1 MGVRYLIGT
10 AIACLVRRDA
20 REFLQRNGVAFQWV
34 DVEHD
39 PLVRLP
45 IGSREFDQLALP
57 CILCDDGSM
66 LRPPPRYV
74 PVSVFQRFQSERPG
88 AEERRAY
95 LETSRWRSELSERAG
110 LPHPT
115 AARGVRRA
123 RARCRPGRA
132 DGRALCGVR
141 GPARGCPRGA
151 RAGRS
156 GGTSSRIENYPGF
169 PEGVSGAELAESTY
183 EQAVRLGAEI
193 LVGVELQHVT
203 TRRGGL
209 ARTSPISARASNR
222 STGHWQGSLDQR
234 RGLSDAQRH
243 GRNRR
248 LLPPARGRGSRRAD
262 RRRCLLRIL
271 SERGTALSRRRV
283 FFAVVA
289 PPGHALHLAEFAR
302 RVTTVVRGDSLA
314 KAMSN
319 YPVERIHAHPR
330 ITVRTGSNV
339 RSPSWGRP
347 PRNRA
352 HRRRQDSRRR
362 NTSCARM
369 HQPGLAANHSL
380 PASRDR
386 LRRDQ
391 RGFLMKPDLL
401 KAGRRPLVADRTRA
415 HVPRQAKRARRLRR
429 RRRPPRL
436 DQSRRV
442 SSRRGAMALA
452 LIHRYLSTLDVDPGQ
467 PG

>member
-1 MGVRYLIGT
+1 M
-10 AIACLVRRDA
+10 
-20 REFLQRNGVAFQWV
+20 
-34 DVEHD
+34 
-39 PLVRLP
+39 VRLL

-203 TRRGGL
+203 TRSGRFRPGRARSPL
-209 ARTSPISARASNR
+209 APATA
-222 STGHWQGSLDQR
+222 R
-234 RGLSDAQRH
+234 RG
-243 GRNRR
+243 
-248 LLPPARGRGSRRAD
+248 
-262 RRRCLLRIL
+262 
-271 SERGTALSRRRV
+271 
-283 FFAVVA
+283 
-289 PPGHALHLAEFAR
+289 
-302 RVTTVVRGDSLA
+302 
-314 KAMSN
+314 
-319 YPVERIHAHPR
+319 
-330 ITVRTGSNV
+330 TG
-339 RSPSWGRP
+339 
-347 PRNRA
+347 
-352 HRRRQDSRRR
+352 
-362 NTSCARM
+362 
-369 HQPGLAANHSL
+369 
-380 PASRDR
+380 
-386 LRRDQ
+386 
-391 RGFLMKPDLL
+391 
-401 KAGRRPLVADRTRA
+401 
-415 HVPRQAKRARRLRR
+415 RARRPTA
-429 RRRPPRL
+429 RPFGRAASWSQQASTTAGSRPRE
-436 DQSRRV
+436 SK
-442 SSRRGAMALA
+442 G
-452 LIHRYLSTLDVDPGQ
+452 
-467 PG
+467 